1 MNSAN
6 STLVDMINN
15 TIVKFSFSFHRN
27 NFKSFDKTKHTSA
40 AWVEKKEKCGEFL
53 CLKFIFMCLKFI
65 FKQSQQT
72 DTQQLTS
79 FTCCAKAER
88 KTAKGLSIK

>member
-27 NFKSFDKTKHTSA
+27 NFKSFDKTKHTSE

-53 CLKFIFMCLKFI
+53 YLKFI
-65 FKQSQQT
+65 FKCLKFILSNRNK
-72 DTQQLTS
+72 LTHNNLQVLR
-79 FTCCAKAER
+79 AA
-88 KTAKGLSIK
+88 

>member
-53 CLKFIFMCLKFI
+53 CLKFILSNHNK
-65 FKQSQQT
+65 
-72 DTQQLTS
+72 LTHNNLHVLR
-79 FTCCAKAER
+79 AA
-88 KTAKGLSIK
+88 